1 MGLKRVGH
9 NGATEHE
16 QANSR
21 SSILEESHLT
31 TGITL
36 GDTEGISAGQF
47 VPPSAELQIN
57 TETHM
62 GGSAAGRGQF
72 PLAGSVWRLL
82 ASF

>member
-1 MGLKRVGH
+1 MGSQRVGH
-9 NGATEHE
+9 NRATEHE

-31 TGITL
+31 AGSHRETL
-36 GDTEGISAGQF
+36 KAF
-47 VPPSAELQIN
+47 LQDSFYHHLQN
-57 TETHM
+57 CKQTETHM

-82 ASF
+82 VSF